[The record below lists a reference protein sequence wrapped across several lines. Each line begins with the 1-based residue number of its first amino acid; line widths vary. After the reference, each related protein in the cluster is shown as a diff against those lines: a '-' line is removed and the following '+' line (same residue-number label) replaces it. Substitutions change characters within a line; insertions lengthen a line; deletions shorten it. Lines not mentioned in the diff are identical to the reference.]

1 MGKMLLLL
9 LLFCCIN
16 VTLCSNIYLHLSS
29 LIVSNTD
36 SNSKNANNS
45 NINNNNN
52 NSNSNNNNN
61 NNNNSGSDTE
71 SNGMTFRRPKD
82 RTNVNNN
89 NGGNTASTRREQTR
103 DLKRL
108 IQELEESDY
117 GNYGSWGNFRSR
129 NRAQMQQQVQEE
141 DQDSIATRELYQDVP
156 LEDDASIVS
165 DYGLSDIEDIY
176 LERANGLQRQP
187 PIDNIRSD
195 DEGSLSSREFVLRRD
210 TWKRLVDDDAI
221 REFDPNNYLASDTV
235 LKVSGL
241 IILGTFLSY
250 MSVSPRTLPLVE
262 YNSEYKAS
270 LLRITSAAVWPCV
283 LLAIV
288 YRGKDANINRVIDTL
303 TTSIIVG
310 YPVLCI
316 IEAILATLIRLI
328 IIKICEPDAFKLCP
342 RVPALLLPWRLTS
355 EGYFPSRVTLVLFS
369 ACNNCIMAPIIEELF
384 KAHILIQALKKNT
397 NTKDRLNNDIRKS
410 ENLQSSIAPLP
421 PISNPDAHSQ
431 SENKNDVIIADRSN
445 LAPLAQQRYL
455 EIVSK
460 KWVTIR
466 TYVIFMLAAS
476 LGLKIVD
483 NTRRI
488 LLYSH
493 PYQRHKSFFAVARSF
508 FPVQELC
515 GAMTALA
522 LGRRDL
528 IGHKVSI
535 FEAVRPAI
543 FLHVMASLR
552 GVKPMFVWNS
562 HRPWDEI
569 QLQAWNA
576 ADNSAPQQ
584 LFLSGAMNMLW
595 FIVIIKSL
603 TNVVQQFV
611 IYSRQFF
618 IQLRNELEN
627 TNT

>member
-1 MGKMLLLL
+1 ML
-9 LLFCCIN
+9 C
-16 VTLCSNIYLHLSS
+16 VHVSRCSNIYSNIILNTLV
-29 LIVSNTD
+29 VSNTD
-36 SNSKNANNS
+36 SNQKNV
-45 NINNNNN
+45 
-52 NSNSNNNNN
+52 NNNN
-61 NNNNSGSDTE
+61 NNNNSNNNNSGSGSDAE
-71 SNGMTFRRPKD
+71 GSMTFRRPKD
-82 RTNVNNN
+82 RSNVNSNSN
-89 NGGNTASTRREQTR
+89 SNGNTGSSRREQTR

-117 GNYGSWGNFRSR
+117 GNYGSWGNFRAR

-156 LEDDASIVS
+156 LEDDSSIVS

-187 PIDNIRSD
+187 PIDSVRSD

-210 TWKRLVDDDAI
+210 TWRRLVDDDTL

-241 IILGTFLSY
+241 IVLGTVLSY
-250 MSVSPRTLPLVE
+250 ISVSPRTLPLVE
-262 YNSEYKAS
+262 YNGEYKAS

-288 YRGKDANINRVIDTL
+288 YRGKDANINRVIDTF

-310 YPVLCI
+310 YPILCI
-316 IEAILATLIRLI
+316 IEAVLATLIRLI
-328 IIKICEPDAFKLCP
+328 IMKIFEPDAFKLCP

-369 ACNNCIMAPIIEELF
+369 AINNCIMAPIVEELF
-384 KAHILIQALKKNT
+384 KARILIQALRKNAST
-397 NTKDRLNNDIRKS
+397 NDRLNGDMRKNDA
-410 ENLQSSIAPLP
+410 NLP
-421 PISNPDAHSQ
+421 PIPTSPQSIPIPDANSQ
-431 SENKNDVIIADRSN
+431 AATTVENKGDIVSVDRSSSA
-445 LAPLAQQRYL
+445 LVQPLQQRYL
-455 EIVSK
+455 DIVSR

-476 LGLKIVD
+476 LGLKVID

-488 LLYSH
+488 LLYTH
-493 PYQRHKSFFAVARSF
+493 PHQRHKSFFAVARSF

-528 IGHKVSI
+528 IGHKISL

-552 GVKPMFVWNS
+552 GVKPMFTWNS

-595 FIVIIKSL
+595 FIVIIKSM
-603 TNVVQQFV
+603 TNVVHQFV
-611 IYSRQFF
+611 IYSRQYF
-618 IQLRNELEN
+618 IKLRNELEIHD
-627 TNT
+627 